1 MSISSRIRMRL
12 LVCCVA
18 SATAVGA
25 LVFAPAAGAFKVG
38 STYLALGDSY
48 AYGYHQAQFLEEIKS
63 KGFIE
68 PATFN
73 DGYVDDFAAALKAA
87 NPSLQ
92 VINDGC
98 PGETSDAFIK
108 GSGEPGR
115 CADFPAAFHWP
126 DAFLHH
132 PYFGTQLEDAE
143 AVLKANP
150 TGVSPITL
158 DIGGNDALKA
168 CGPPKTCTEAE
179 IAALYKHIG
188 ENVAF
193 ILGQLRK
200 AAPTAQIVL
209 LGYFNPFPLV
219 VPDKATAALNGAL
232 AAAAAAVPGTSF
244 GNPLP
249 LFNPSVLTGGP
260 ETQDIPTICAFTGM
274 CPGGTYNPA
283 SPQADIHPSKLGY
296 AVLAGVVGASFITH

>member
-1 MSISSRIRMRL
+1 MSVFSRSTRG
-12 LVCCVA
+12 LVCCIASVVA
-18 SATAVGA
+18 LGA
-25 LVFAPAAGAFKVG
+25 LALSPAAGAAKIG

-48 AYGYHQAQFLEEIKS
+48 AYGYHQALAVQELTT

-73 DGYVDDFAAALKAA
+73 DGYVDDFGAALKFA

-115 CADFPAAFHWP
+115 CADFPASFHWP

-132 PYFGTQLEDAE
+132 PYFGTQLQDAE
-143 AVLKANP
+143 AVLKSNP
-150 TGVSPITL
+150 NVSPITL

-179 IAALYKHIG
+179 IAALYKHVG
-188 ENVAF
+188 ENVGF

-200 AAPTAQIVL
+200 AAPNAQIVL
-209 LGYFNPFPLV
+209 LGYFNPFPTV
-219 VPDKATAALNGAL
+219 VPDRATAALNAAL

-244 GNPLP
+244 GDPLP

-260 ETQDIPTICAFTGM
+260 ETQDIPVICAFTGM
-274 CPGGTYNPA
+274 CPGGKFNPVTG
-283 SPQADIHPSKLGY
+283 DLHPSKLGY
-296 AVLAGVVGASFITH
+296 AVLAGVVGVSFVTH